1 MKKVLISDI
10 ISEKGLKSLLDAE
23 DIEVDIKTDLN
34 PHELKSIIG
43 NYQGLLVRSQTKVTE
58 DIIKAAKNLL
68 VIGRAGVGI
77 DNIDI
82 KSATEHGIAVI
93 NAPDGNTISTTE
105 LSFAMIMSMARWLPQ
120 AHNDLK
126 QGQWNRKKYV
136 GVELNNK
143 ILGIIGIG
151 RIGSGVA
158 KRAKAFNMDV
168 IAYDPFITIEQAEKI
183 GIRIGTVEE
192 VIQQADFIT
201 FHTPLTKETKY
212 MIDDKEFKLMKK
224 GVRIINCAR
233 GGIIREEALVRAL
246 DNGIVDAAAFDV
258 YENEPPMDSP
268 LLKHPRVIT
277 TPHLGAS
284 TKEAQLNV
292 AIDVAQE
299 VYNYLSDVP
308 FKNAINMPSLPSD
321 ILKHVRP
328 FISLAEKLG
337 AFISNIVLGAIRK
350 IEITYSGDIAEQ
362 EIDFLTR
369 NIIKG
374 ILRQHMGIAEVNDI
388 NAEIM
393 AKRRNIE
400 VVDIRSSKTH
410 GFTNLITVKLTTN
423 KEEKYISGTLLNGYG
438 PRFVNFN
445 GSTIDVIPDG
455 HLIITDHIDKP
466 GIIGKFGTIL
476 GDSQINI
483 GNMQVGRNKNRGT
496 AIGIFGVDKE
506 VDDSTLNKL
515 AQVENVINT
524 YYMEL

>member
-1 MKKVLISDI
+1 MKKILVSDI
-10 ISEKGLKSLLDAE
+10 ISEKGLKSLLENKDLQ
-23 DIEVDIKTDLN
+23 VDIKTDLN
-34 PHELKSIIG
+34 PHELMDIIG
-43 NYQGLLVRSQTKVTE
+43 DYHGLLVRSQTKVTK
-58 DIIKAAKNLL
+58 DLIKAAKNLL

-82 KSATEHGIAVI
+82 KTATEHGIAVI
-93 NAPDGNTISTTE
+93 NAPDGNTIAATE

-126 QGQWNRKKYV
+126 QGHWNRKKYV

-151 RIGSGVA
+151 RIGAGVA

-168 IAYDPFITIEQAEKI
+168 IAYDPFITEEQAEKI
-183 GIRIGTVEE
+183 GIRTGTVEE
-192 VIQQADFIT
+192 VIQEADFIT

-212 MIDDKEFKLMKK
+212 MIDDREFQLMKK

-233 GGIIREEALVRAL
+233 GGIIKEEALIRAL
-246 DNGIVDAAAFDV
+246 DQGIVDAAAIDV
-258 YENEPPMDSP
+258 YENEPPIDSP
-268 LLKHPRVIT
+268 LLKHPKVIT

-292 AIDVAQE
+292 AIDVAKE
-299 VYNYLSDVP
+299 VSNYLSGIP

-328 FISLAEKLG
+328 FIPLAEKLG
-337 AFISNIVLGAIRK
+337 AFISNIISGAIKK
-350 IEITYSGDIAEQ
+350 IEITYSGNIAEQ
-362 EIDFLTR
+362 EIDYLTR

-388 NAEIM
+388 NAGIM
-393 AKRRNIE
+393 AKNRNIE

-410 GFTNLITVKLTTN
+410 GFTNLISVKLTTN
-423 KEEKYISGTLLNGYG
+423 KEEKYVSGTLLNGYG

-445 GSTIDVIPDG
+445 GSTIDITPEG
-455 HLIITDHIDKP
+455 HLIITDHIDQP
-466 GIIGKFGTIL
+466 GIIGQFGSIL
-476 GDSQINI
+476 GKNHINI
-483 GNMQVGRNKNRGT
+483 GNMQVGRNKVTGT
-496 AIGIFGVDKE
+496 AIGVFGVDKE
-506 VDDSTLNKL
+506 IDASILNEL
-515 AQVENVINT
+515 AQVKNVINT